1 MCKSMNKSFGYLN
14 KNEEHAVKKF
24 VSLIKEKLKDQV
36 IEIKLFGSKVRGNYY
51 EDSDIDI
58 LMILKE
64 RKKVVIDTLYQEL
77 LEVELEYDS
86 KISLTI
92 FSEGEYN
99 HNIHA
104 RTPFVQTLANEGV
117 RL

>member
-1 MCKSMNKSFGYLN
+1 M
-14 KNEEHAVKKF
+14 
-24 VSLIKEKLKDQV
+24 

-51 EDSDIDI
+51 EDSYIDI
-58 LMILKE
+58 LIIVKE
-64 RKKVVIDTLYQEL
+64 RRSFIIDAIYQEL

-92 FSEGEYN
+92 FSEVEYD

-104 RTPFVQTLANEGV
+104 QTPFVQTLANEGV

>member
-1 MCKSMNKSFGYLN
+1 M
-14 KNEEHAVKKF
+14 
-24 VSLIKEKLKDQV
+24 

-58 LMILKE
+58 LIIVKE
-64 RKKVVIDTLYQEL
+64 RRSFIIDAIYQEL

-92 FSEGEYN
+92 FSEVEYD
-99 HNIHA
+99 HNIQA
-104 RTPFVQTLANEGV
+104 QTPFVQTLANEGV

>member
-1 MCKSMNKSFGYLN
+1 MSKSFGYLN

-24 VSLIKEKLKDQV
+24 VTVIKEKLKDKV

-58 LMILKE
+58 LIILKG
-64 RKKVVIDTLYQEL
+64 RKKRVIDTLYQEL

-92 FSEGEYN
+92 FSEVEYN
-99 HNIHA
+99 HNKHA
-104 RTPFVQTLANEGV
+104 QTPFVQMLTNEGV
-117 RL
+117 ML